1 MNNNIFAAIAVK
13 YDYNK
18 YLKQRSPQL
27 FKSIENFIT
36 RLEDEKEE
44 NINLV
49 SRAYYAMVN
58 THLHTL
64 K

>member
-1 MNNNIFAAIAVK
+1 M
-13 YDYNK
+13 
-18 YLKQRSPQL
+18 SPQL

-36 RLEDEKEE
+36 RLKDEKEE

-49 SRAYYAMVN
+49 SRAYYVMVN
-58 THLHTL
+58 THFHTL